1 MRGKVGLM
9 DVEDLRVG
17 YGKLEIVHGVSFSV
31 EKNEI
36 FVIVGPNG
44 SGKSTLLKGIFG
56 IASIKGGR
64 VVFSGKDITKLP
76 PHERSKL
83 GLAYHPQLRNTFE
96 NLTVRENISLAGYF
110 LDPRDFQKRLES
122 ILDFLPEIRR
132 FMNRKVKTLSGGER
146 QMVAFAM
153 NLIRQ
158 PSMMMFDEPSAALS
172 PKMAE
177 LIFDRILRL
186 RNEYGITV
194 ILVEQNARR
203 ALELGDRA
211 LLLVAGKARFIGYAD
226 ELLNHKD
233 LASMYL
239 GLRG

>member
-1 MRGKVGLM
+1 MRSRVGLI
-9 DVEDLRVG
+9 DVEDLKVG
-17 YGKLEIVHGVSFSV
+17 YGKLEIVHGVTFSV

-56 IASIKGGR
+56 IATIKGGK
-64 VVFSGKDITKLP
+64 VVFNGKDITKLP

-96 NLTVRENISLAGYF
+96 NLTVRENIFLAGYF
-110 LDPRDFQKRLES
+110 LDPEEFQKRLEGV
-122 ILDFLPEIRR
+122 LEFLPEIRQ

-158 PSMMMFDEPSAALS
+158 PNTIMFDEPTAALS

-177 LIFDRILRL
+177 LIFDRIVRL
-186 RNEYGITV
+186 KKEYGITV
-194 ILVEQNARR
+194 VLVEQNARR

-211 LLLVAGKARFIGYAD
+211 LLLVAGNAKFIGPAE

-239 GLRG
+239 GLRD

>member
-1 MRGKVGLM
+1 MRGEVGLIE
-9 DVEDLRVG
+9 VENLKVG
-17 YGKLEIVHGVSFSV
+17 YGKLEVVHGVTFSV
-31 EKNEI
+31 RKNEV

-56 IASIKGGR
+56 IANIMGGR
-64 VVFSGKDITKLP
+64 ILYKGKNITKLS
-76 PHERSKL
+76 PHARSKL

-110 LDPRDFQKRLES
+110 LDPDEFQKRLENV
-122 ILDFLPEIRR
+122 LEFLPEIRQ
-132 FMNRKVKTLSGGER
+132 FMDRKVKTLSGGER

-158 PSMMMFDEPSAALS
+158 PDTIMFDEPTAALS
-172 PKMAE
+172 PKLAE
-177 LIFDRILRL
+177 LIFDRIVRL
-186 RNEYGITV
+186 KREYGITV
-194 ILVEQNARR
+194 ILVEQNAKR

-211 LLLVAGKARFIGYAD
+211 LLLVAGNARFIGPAE
-226 ELLNHKD
+226 ELLNHRD